1 MLVSLLYTTVDVAN
15 RKSPVLLPGSCIF
28 PSRMGSTVMHSSYT
42 NQRRGKV
49 AMDDQYTQ
57 LSKNLSHHLRS
68 ASSQLAALV
77 Q

>member
-1 MLVSLLYTTVDVAN
+1 MSLLYTVDVAN
-15 RKSPVLLPGSCIF
+15 RKSPVLLPGSCMS
-28 PSRMGSTVMHSSYT
+28 PSSMGYTVIHSSYT
-42 NQRRGKV
+42 NQRRRNV
-49 AMDDQYTQ
+49 ATDDQYTQ